1 MRALNDPF
9 TLQREETELVLDL
22 GPTKGAFTLQRD
34 WVNNQLV
41 YLSPVS
47 GLNKY
52 EYEVA
57 EQGVAGGGR
66 WLSIAED
73 KHDLVGILTRDLIR
87 VAVGCPQI

>member
-9 TLQREETELVLDL
+9 HLTRQETELVLDL
-22 GPTKGAFTLQRD
+22 GPGKGAFTLQRD
-34 WVNNQLV
+34 WASNQLV

-52 EYEVA
+52 AYD
-57 EQGVAGGGR
+57 AGEGR
-66 WLSIAED
+66 WLSIADD

-87 VAVGCPQI
+87 LCVGCPQI